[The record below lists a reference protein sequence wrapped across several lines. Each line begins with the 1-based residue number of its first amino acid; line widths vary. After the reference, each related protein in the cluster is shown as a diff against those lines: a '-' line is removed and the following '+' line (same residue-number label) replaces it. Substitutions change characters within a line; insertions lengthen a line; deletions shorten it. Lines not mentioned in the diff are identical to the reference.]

1 MQMDQLDT
9 ELREGEYIQWQGRT
23 GAFSLLEPQAR
34 RTIFGKW
41 LGTLVAGGILLALAG
56 REDAGVG
63 PAAVIAIVLGTAA
76 LLAAPVLEWWALRGQ
91 YYWITNQRAIVMTRE
106 HRICSME
113 LEEIDDVCLVQGEWD
128 EVSHFGKCTRGG
140 TAANALVC
148 MPPPGTASAWRSRRP
163 GGEHGVLR
171 PDECKGCPCMAAAGT
186 GCAGCLEIQTQICR

>member
-63 PAAVIAIVLGTAA
+63 PARRHSHCTGNGRLAGGTGFGMVGSTGTA
-76 LLAAPVLEWWALRGQ
+76 LLDYQ
-91 YYWITNQRAIVMTRE
+91 SKS
-106 HRICSME
+106 HC
-113 LEEIDDVCLVQGEWD
+113 DD
-128 EVSHFGKCTRGG
+128 
-140 TAANALVC
+140 
-148 MPPPGTASAWRSRRP
+148 
-163 GGEHGVLR
+163 
-171 PDECKGCPCMAAAGT
+171 AGT
-186 GCAGCLEIQTQICR
+186 PDLQHGT

>member
-91 YYWITNQRAIVMTRE
+91 HYWITNQRAIVMTRE

-113 LEEIDDVCLVQGEWD
+113 LEEIDDVCLVQGENGMNSLILGNAPGEAQWQMRWFAC
-128 EVSHFGKCTRGG
+128 HPRGQ
-140 TAANALVC
+140 L
-148 MPPPGTASAWRSRRP
+148 RP
-163 GGEHGVLR
+163 GEAEGQAVSMVFYGLMNAKDALAWLLPEQGAQGV
-171 PDECKGCPCMAAAGT
+171 
-186 GCAGCLEIQTQICR
+186 

>member
-63 PAAVIAIVLGTAA
+63 PAAVIAIVLGPAA
-76 LLAAPVLEWWALRGQ
+76 SLAAPVLEWWALRG
-91 YYWITNQRAIVMTRE
+91 
-106 HRICSME
+106 
-113 LEEIDDVCLVQGEWD
+113 
-128 EVSHFGKCTRGG
+128 
-140 TAANALVC
+140 
-148 MPPPGTASAWRSRRP
+148 
-163 GGEHGVLR
+163 
-171 PDECKGCPCMAAAGT
+171 
-186 GCAGCLEIQTQICR
+186 